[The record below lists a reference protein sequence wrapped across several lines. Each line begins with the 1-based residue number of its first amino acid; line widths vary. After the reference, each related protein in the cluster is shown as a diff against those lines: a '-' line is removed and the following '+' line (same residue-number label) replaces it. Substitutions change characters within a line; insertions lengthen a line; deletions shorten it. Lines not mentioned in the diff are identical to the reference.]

1 MTAWAPNTHQRP
13 QRGMTF
19 ERSVRSSRAAG
30 WTGTAEEIGE
40 AFVSAEVPPP
50 IVGTRPARMLREDLT
65 PQLLGDAERL
75 DRSEARDTLAPIGV
89 FGLPSRAPISS
100 DVLADPSCN
109 HA

>member
-1 MTAWAPNTHQRP
+1 
-13 QRGMTF
+13 
-19 ERSVRSSRAAG
+19 
-30 WTGTAEEIGE
+30 
-40 AFVSAEVPPP
+40 
-50 IVGTRPARMLREDLT
+50 MLREDLT